1 MSSPIG
7 KVAGVTTI
15 VLAEDHQIVG
25 QGLKVLFDA
34 EKTFRVVGEAGDG
47 LEAVQRVEEL
57 RPHVL
62 VLDLMMPRLHGLE
75 VIRQVRRESRA
86 TKVVILSM
94 NADEQYVMEALRNG
108 ATGYVMK
115 GASAGVERFS
125 SPMSWFA

>member
-25 QGLKVLFDA
+25 QGLKVLLDA

-108 ATGYVMK
+108 ANGSTM
-115 GASAGVERFS
+115 R
-125 SPMSWFA
+125 